1 LPLLLQAEDFRFFAL
16 DVKNTISIFRKL
28 ESFVDKE
35 KYCLRGIETYLV
47 PGIQQKELS
56 QRRLAIVA
64 FLIEAEDQFYFDEDD
79 PEKIRMALEP
89 ASRNSARVA
98 FSRAATDA
106 VIVRRS
112 VASTEK
118 FRSIQPRRQS
128 LLGRSGYIRRLSW
141 IVEPLSLYVLNR
153 YPSCCWKPSA
163 ANISDA

>member
-1 LPLLLQAEDFRFFAL
+1 
-16 DVKNTISIFRKL
+16 L

-35 KYCLRGIETYLV
+35 KYCPRGIETYLG
-47 PGIQQKELS
+47 PGIQQKGLS
-56 QRRLAIVA
+56 QRRNAIDTV
-64 FLIEAEDQFYFDEDD
+64 LIEAEDQFYFNEDD
-79 PEKIRMALEP
+79 PEKIRVGLEP

-98 FSRAATDA
+98 FSLAATDA

-153 YPSCCWKPSA
+153 YESCCWKPSA
-163 ANISDA
+163 ANIIDA